1 MDTVVSKPLSMT
13 DRVELGFQFVTAL
26 FLKVVAMA
34 SEIASLDTR
43 VSKLETVHPKGS
55 DSVDLSQRVNDLCD
69 TVASQQEE
77 IRELKRDLIHQ
88 RAEVDD
94 YQQRIKT
101 LTTKLND
108 DGKEFNTFVNG
119 LHCTLV
125 DHVKEQQR
133 QASELAKVNDDVALL
148 TTGLSSVRVELSV
161 VTAVMV
167 PTETQLAGQAAK
179 EARRKRILA
188 SVAQRVE
195 EIELAQEV
203 QTLCTLPPAKR
214 EAAAAKENQP
224 VVPGGVT
231 SRSSSK
237 GKEVERTTK
246 VPQPSSAQTT
256 QPGAGPSAPRQS
268 LLPAP
273 RKSMLPAP
281 RKSMLPALLKRTTP
295 VSGTTP
301 KVIQS
306 APIPAKDSTTAQ
318 AQSKK
323 TTNLT
328 VNRAP
333 LEPIGTEN
341 EAPALP
347 ASSSLAALDNAVQE
361 SRVDILGLMPS
372 LDSMAFLDTSFS
384 ISVVPSIFRSKLSR
398 HKGKSLYE
406 PAVRK
411 PVTPK
416 PSRRL

>member
-34 SEIASLDTR
+34 SEIASLDIR
-43 VSKLETVHPKGS
+43 VSKLETVHPKGG
-55 DSVDLSQRVNDLCD
+55 DSVELSQRVNDLCD
-69 TVASQQEE
+69 T
-77 IRELKRDLIHQ
+77 RDLIDQ
-88 RAEVDD
+88 RAEVDV
-94 YQQRIKT
+94 YQQKIKT

-125 DHVKEQQR
+125 DHVKEQQG
-133 QASELAKVNDDVALL
+133 QASELAKVKDDVALL
-148 TTGLSSVRVELSV
+148 TTGLSSVQVELSV

-195 EIELAQEV
+195 ESELAQEV
-203 QTLCTLPPAKR
+203 QTLCPLPPAKR

-224 VVPGGVT
+224 VVPGGAT

-281 RKSMLPALLKRTTP
+281 RKSMLPAPLKRTTTA
-295 VSGTTP
+295 SGNIP
-301 KVIQS
+301 KVVQS

-323 TTNLT
+323 TVNLT
-328 VNRAP
+328 ANRAP
-333 LEPIGTEN
+333 LEPIVPSGTEH

-361 SRVDILGLMPS
+361 SRVDILGLMPT
-372 LDSMAFLDTSFS
+372 LDSMAFLDASFS

-411 PVTPK
+411 PVAAK